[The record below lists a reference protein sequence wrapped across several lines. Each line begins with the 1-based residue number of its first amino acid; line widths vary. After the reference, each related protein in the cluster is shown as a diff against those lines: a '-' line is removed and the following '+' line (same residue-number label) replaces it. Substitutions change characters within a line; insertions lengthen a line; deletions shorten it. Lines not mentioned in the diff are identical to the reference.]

1 MDRERGTL
9 EERKE
14 SLTERGVK
22 FVADL
27 GQGIF
32 VAEVP
37 IEMFREQDI
46 NARIMEDSKFKQLV
60 NNIKKRGTLE
70 SLPLCTHTER
80 GIEIISG
87 HHRIKAARMA
97 GLKEAPTLLD
107 MSELNR
113 SQIAAKQLA
122 HNAICGVDDQNT
134 LREIA
139 KLITD
144 VDDMLESAID
154 KDIFKEQMQEV
165 EKLATPAVSIDWKN
179 VQFMFLPHQLKDL
192 DKLIEKTEGADTVG
206 IIGDEQF
213 LKFVEALE
221 KTKKFNDV
229 KAVGTAVYVMIKSA
243 LEKLG
248 EQGYGEGDDEDY
260 VTLTNIFGG
269 GAVTREC
276 ADTVNKA
283 IAKLRKDGE
292 IGEKKSWEAIEVLA
306 KKYLGE

>member
-9 EERKE
+9 AERQKVLEEK
-14 SLTERGVK
+14 GVQ

-32 VAEVP
+32 VAKVP

-46 NARIMEDSKFKQLV
+46 NARIMEDAKFKQLV

-70 SLPLCTHTER
+70 SLPLCTYTSR

-87 HHRIKAARMA
+87 HHRIKAARTA
-97 GLKEAPTLLD
+97 GLKTAPTLLD

-154 KDIFKEQMQEV
+154 ESIFKEQMQEI
-165 EKLATPAVSIDWKN
+165 ERLATPSVDIDWKT
-179 VQFMFLPHQLKDL
+179 VQFTFLPHQLKDL
-192 DKLIEKTEGADTVG
+192 NRLVEKTVGTDTVG
-206 IIGDEQF
+206 IVGDEQF
-213 LKFVEALE
+213 SPFVEALE
-221 KTKKFNDV
+221 KTKRFDDV
-229 KAVGTAVYVMIKSA
+229 KAVGTAVYVMIKTA

-248 EQGYGEGDDEDY
+248 EYNEDEDY
-260 VTLTNIFGG
+260 VTLASMFGG
-269 GAVTREC
+269 GAVTKEC
-276 ADTVNKA
+276 ADTVNRAMK
-283 IAKLRKDGE
+283 KMRENGE
-292 IGEKKSWEAIEVLA
+292 IGDKKSWEAIEVLA